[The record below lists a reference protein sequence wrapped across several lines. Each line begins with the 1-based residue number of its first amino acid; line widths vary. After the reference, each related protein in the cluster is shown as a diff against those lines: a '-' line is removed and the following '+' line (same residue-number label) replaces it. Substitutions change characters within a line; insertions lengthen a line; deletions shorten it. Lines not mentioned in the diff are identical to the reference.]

1 MVSANPAGSAY
12 AYVSVYISI
21 YIYIC
26 RPKSSPSRE
35 ITKWYLIV
43 DLGQRKGMSLTNKG
57 ALPNKNDH
65 IFGCVQKKRLLP
77 KIWSSF
83 QAKIVWSKSFLSY
96 KMTLQFAW
104 YLGSAPVR
112 WVVGG
117 VHYSSLICWPWNDC
131 GRPTKFTI
139 WLVVLI

>member
-1 MVSANPAGSAY
+1 MVSANPAGSDY

-77 KIWSSF
+77 KI
-83 QAKIVWSKSFLSY
+83 
-96 KMTLQFAW
+96 
-104 YLGSAPVR
+104 
-112 WVVGG
+112 
-117 VHYSSLICWPWNDC
+117 
-131 GRPTKFTI
+131 
-139 WLVVLI
+139 